1 LADFQR
7 QYEAFKSE
15 GVGLLAGSVDVL
27 QNTLKMIND
36 LNLSFPIAYGLNL
49 QATISSIGGFYEPEK
64 QFLQPSGFLIRPG
77 GSVEVAVYSSGPVGR
92 LSAENVLSLVRYYRQ
107 NRD

>member
-1 LADFQR
+1 M
-7 QYEAFKSE
+7 
-15 GVGLLAGSVDVL
+15 AGSVDKL
-27 QNTLKMIND
+27 QDTLKIVNE
-36 LNLSFPIAYGLNL
+36 LNLSFPVAYGLNL

-77 GSVEVAVYSSGPVGR
+77 CSLEVAVYSSGPVGR
-92 LSAENVLSLVRYYRQ
+92 LDADNALSLVRYYRQ